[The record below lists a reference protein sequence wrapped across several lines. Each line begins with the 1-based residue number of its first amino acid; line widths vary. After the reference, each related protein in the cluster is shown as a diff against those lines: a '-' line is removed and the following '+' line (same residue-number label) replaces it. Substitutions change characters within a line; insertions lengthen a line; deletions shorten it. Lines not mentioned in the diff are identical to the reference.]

1 MQNQNDLTGGV
12 ERMTLTFWLSPET
25 QQQLAAITATHNE
38 SIRAVLPGE
47 SDLQTSEY
55 LRARVVA
62 WIEAEYTQNMAAQQ
76 AAEPREKEH
85 GQ

>member
-1 MQNQNDLTGGV
+1 
-12 ERMTLTFWLSPET
+12 MTLTFWLSPET
-25 QQQLAAITATHNE
+25 QRQLAAITAVHNAAIE
-38 SIRAVLPGE
+38 GLLPGE
-47 SDLQTSEY
+47 SPMQSSEY

-62 WIEAEYTQNMAAQQ
+62 WIEEEYKQNMATQQ

>member
-1 MQNQNDLTGGV
+1 MQ
-12 ERMTLTFWLSPET
+12 S
-25 QQQLAAITATHNE
+25 
-38 SIRAVLPGE
+38 
-47 SDLQTSEY
+47 SEY

-62 WIEAEYTQNMAAQQ
+62 WIEEEYTRNQERQQ